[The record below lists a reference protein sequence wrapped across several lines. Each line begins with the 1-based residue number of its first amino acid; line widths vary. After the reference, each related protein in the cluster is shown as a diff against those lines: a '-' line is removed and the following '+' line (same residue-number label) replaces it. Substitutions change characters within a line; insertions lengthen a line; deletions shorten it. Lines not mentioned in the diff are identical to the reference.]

1 MHPLFQIATMRIGI
15 FADTHDHVD
24 NVRRAVAEFNRAE
37 CELVVH
43 AGDFCSP
50 IVVPPLRKLR
60 CPVLA
65 CFGDND
71 GNKVGIEGG
80 MRIIGPVGHPPFGFR
95 TRDGL
100 RILVTHAAEDLR
112 GCLEES
118 DVVITA
124 HSHKP
129 RVDRDDAGRLW
140 VNPGETSGW
149 TFRKPSIALLDT
161 RPLEARIVWLP
172 ELPPAPAER

>member
-1 MHPLFQIATMRIGI
+1 MVLVRIGLL
-15 FADTHDHVD
+15 ADTHDHVD

-37 CELVVH
+37 CDLVVH

-80 MRIIGPVGHPPFGFR
+80 MRIVGLVGWPPFGFR
-95 TRDGL
+95 TPEGL
-100 RILVTHAAEDLR
+100 RVLVTHVPEHLR
-112 GCLEES
+112 GS
-118 DVVITA
+118 IDQADVIVSA

-129 RVDRDDAGRLW
+129 RIEHDAAGRLW
-140 VNPGETSGW
+140 VNPGEASGW
-149 TFRKPSIALLDT
+149 TYRKPSIALIDT
-161 RPLEARIVWLP
+161 APLEARIVWLP
-172 ELPPAPAER
+172 ELPPEPE